1 MSQTI
6 TNFVLPRH
14 GQDNVWSIGH
24 GKIRL
29 FHGYFGENSDLAYV
43 LFVGEN
49 AVLYQ
54 KIYE

>member
-1 MSQTI
+1 MVKI
-6 TNFVLPRH
+6 MCGPF
-14 GQDNVWSIGH
+14 GH

-29 FHGYFGENSDLAYV
+29 FHGYFGENSDIAFV